1 MEQRSIIALSISR
14 SAIQVYTYVSSL
26 LDWLNI
32 LPTPK
37 KKKNK
42 QNP

>member
-1 MEQRSIIALSISR
+1 MEQSSNIALSISR
-14 SAIQVYTYVSSL
+14 NAIQVYNYVSSL

-42 QNP
+42 QKP